1 MSLSFL
7 VKAKIFRSVLLFFVE
22 MLRDKQFWAEIFI
35 DGKQLWGVAAN
46 CSFVASNVRYMG

>member
-22 MLRDKQFWAEIFI
+22 MLRDKQFWAEIFN
-35 DGKQLWGVAAN
+35 DGKRLWGGAAN
-46 CSFVASNVRYMG
+46 CSFVASNLRYMG